1 MHQEVLTKKGLEL
14 LPKLKQFEGFYLAG
28 GTALALQIGHRTSVD
43 FDLFCQDNI
52 PKKLLVEV
60 TKIFP
65 EFKGDISPLINN
77 PEELSLLIN
86 EVKITFL
93 NYPFPVLNNFVY
105 WDGLKMLDIPEFSA
119 TKAYTIGRRGLFKDY
134 IDLFFVLSGD
144 YANLD
149 QIMQLA
155 DKKYGKEFNS
165 RLFLEQLIYLDDVE
179 ETGIIFLKQPVDK
192 KQIEAFFVQQ
202 VKQIKF

>member
-1 MHQEVLTKKGLEL
+1 MHQEALTKKGLEL

-93 NYPFPVLNNFVY
+93 NYPFPVLNNFVD
-105 WDGLKMLDIPEFSA
+105 WDGLKMLDIPELSA

-134 IDLFFVLSGD
+134 IDLFFVLSGN

>member
-1 MHQEVLTKKGLEL
+1 MHQEALTKKGLEL

-93 NYPFPVLNNFVY
+93 NYPFPVLNNFVD
-105 WDGLKMLDIPEFSA
+105 WDGLKMLDIPELSA

-134 IDLFFVLSGD
+134 IDLFFVLSGN
-144 YANLD
+144 YTNLD